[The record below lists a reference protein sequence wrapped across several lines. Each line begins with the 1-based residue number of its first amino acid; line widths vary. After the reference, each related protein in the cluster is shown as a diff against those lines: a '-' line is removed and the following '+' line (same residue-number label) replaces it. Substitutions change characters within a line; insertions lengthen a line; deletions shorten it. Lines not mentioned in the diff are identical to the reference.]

1 MGLVQQPEAMTFGQP
16 SCEPNRRHYLL
27 LVVPMGQGPETANWR
42 TKGANQ
48 QTDRTQVA
56 VRWAPEAEPKPGAN
70 AESESKSEPKPG

>member
-1 MGLVQQPEAMTFGQP
+1 MK
-16 SCEPNRRHYLL
+16 
-27 LVVPMGQGPETANWR
+27 TANWR